1 MIRGFLVGQ
10 NKKMKL
16 LLLMSFISINSIAHE
31 DGGEKDIRCSVSYSS
46 EEFLGGGGTFY
57 TMTVQPT
64 ISMTFLNNHVDIG
77 VLPKLKCLPSNED
90 EDVCFPWETAIPDL
104 APFVEFMGETKNG
117 IQFIG
122 KYAVLNFQ
130 DPPRIKPH
138 PKKFE
143 NLTYITKEQYDE
155 QETGLNYCVLVY

>member
-1 MIRGFLVGQ
+1 
-10 NKKMKL
+10 MK
-16 LLLMSFISINSIAHE
+16 SE
-31 DGGEKDIRCSVSYSS
+31 D
-46 EEFLGGGGTFY
+46 
-57 TMTVQPT
+57 T
-64 ISMTFLNNHVDIG
+64 I
-77 VLPKLKCLPSNED
+77 
-90 EDVCFPWETAIPDL
+90 
-104 APFVEFMGETKNG
+104 ETKNG